1 MTGTKTEEKKLI
13 ATVLSAALQLWLR
26 SQVEGVESLKVH
38 VGGGNRSLLRGSIP
52 TVSVSAKAVIYQ
64 GLHLSQVALS
74 SSGIRIN
81 LRQVLQ
87 GKPLQL
93 LEAIPVDCDLQIL
106 ASDLN
111 ASVSSPLLANAITQ
125 LLQSHL
131 PLTEGTLEHLQ
142 LRLNSDRLTL
152 NADLITDTHGAI
164 AFSLD
169 SQLQRMS
176 STQLLLHQPY
186 IKADP
191 LISGTVLESIPIEL
205 GTDVDIEDLSIS
217 EEQLTLR
224 GKIWVNP

>member
-1 MTGTKTEEKKLI
+1 MTGTKTEQKKLI
-13 ATVLSAALQLWLR
+13 GTVLSAALQLWLR

-38 VGGGNRSLLRGSIP
+38 VGGGNRSLLKGSIP
-52 TVSVSAKAVIYQ
+52 TVSVSARAVIYQ
-64 GLHLSQVALS
+64 GLHLSQVVLG

-81 LRQVLQ
+81 LGQVLQ

-93 LEAIPVDCDLQIL
+93 LEAIEVDCDLQIL

-111 ASVSSPLLANAITQ
+111 ASVSSPLLANAITE
-125 LLQSHL
+125 LLESRL
-131 PLTEGTLEHLQ
+131 PLTEGTLENLQ

>member
-1 MTGTKTEEKKLI
+1 MTGTKTEPKKLI
-13 ATVLSAALQLWLR
+13 AKVLSGALQLWLR

-38 VGGGNRSLLRGSIP
+38 VGGGNRSLLKGSIP
-52 TVSVSAKAVIYQ
+52 TVSVSARGVIYQ
-64 GLHLSQVALS
+64 GLHLSQVVLS
-74 SSGIRIN
+74 SSGIHIN
-81 LRQVLQ
+81 LGQVLQ

-93 LEAIPVDCDLQIL
+93 LEAIEVDCDLQIL

-111 ASVSSPLLANAITQ
+111 ASASSPLLANAIRG
-125 LLQSHL
+125 LLESRL
-131 PLTEGTLEHLQ
+131 PLTEGTLENLQ
-142 LRLNSDRLTL
+142 LGLNSDRLTL
-152 NADLITDTHGAI
+152 NADLMTDTDGAI
-164 AFSLD
+164 ALSLD

-176 STQLLLHQPY
+176 STQLLLHDPY

-191 LISGTVLESIPIEL
+191 LISATVLESIPIEL

>member
-1 MTGTKTEEKKLI
+1 MTGTKTEQKKLI
-13 ATVLSAALQLWLR
+13 GTVLSAALQLWLR

-38 VGGGNRSLLRGSIP
+38 VGGGNRSLLKGSIP
-52 TVSVSAKAVIYQ
+52 TVSVSARAVIYQ
-64 GLHLSQVALS
+64 GLHLSQVVLG

-81 LRQVLQ
+81 LGQVLQ

-93 LEAIPVDCDLQIL
+93 LEAIEVDCDLQIL

-111 ASVSSPLLANAITQ
+111 AWVSSPLLANAITE
-125 LLQSHL
+125 LLESRL
-131 PLTEGTLEHLQ
+131 PLTEGTLENLQ